1 MPRALILLS
10 AAAAVLVGTA
20 GCSMLHPC
28 RCSTGVCSF
37 DDAETPLPPAERTGL
52 EADLFALAATVL
64 PPEAPRLPAAYRA
77 LNPLQAQ
84 CLAARHAPTA
94 DAFDRQRQNL
104 QNQQNKSSCL
114 CGRGAD
120 KQRAFQAMLLAYS
133 ALEIRDQFA
142 GGAME
147 WYYQLAGAE
156 AKEDLLALSLNLGRD
171 TLTRIERLK
180 KQGIPL
186 PAPVEEYQRQL
197 ADLQLQQAQNQLTI
211 EQLNAKL
218 RAALGYDPGDAWRF
232 WPDPGV
238 PVGTET
244 VPDVEAAVAL
254 GLAQRPHLILLR
266 EAIAHLDKDTL
277 GSSRELLRTI
287 SPLLGMSDPKTGC
300 KVLLFLAK
308 LLHIQPGVASE
319 VESVRAQLCNYLKER
334 EMAVAAEV
342 RQAVDEVRARREF
355 TILARQAAETWQ
367 ARIRDLEKQRKQGIN
382 VFADWTKAHLEWY
395 KARGDVA
402 REFLGW
408 KIAAIKVK
416 QAQGVLPAECGYTG
430 CGNGH

>member
-1 MPRALILLS
+1 
-10 AAAAVLVGTA
+10 
-20 GCSMLHPC
+20 
-28 RCSTGVCSF
+28 
-37 DDAETPLPPAERTGL
+37 
-52 EADLFALAATVL
+52 
-64 PPEAPRLPAAYRA
+64 
-77 LNPLQAQ
+77 
-84 CLAARHAPTA
+84 
-94 DAFDRQRQNL
+94 
-104 QNQQNKSSCL
+104 
-114 CGRGAD
+114 
-120 KQRAFQAMLLAYS
+120 
-133 ALEIRDQFA
+133 
-142 GGAME
+142 
-147 WYYQLAGAE
+147 
-156 AKEDLLALSLNLGRD
+156 
-171 TLTRIERLK
+171 
-180 KQGIPL
+180 
-186 PAPVEEYQRQL
+186 
-197 ADLQLQQAQNQLTI
+197 
-211 EQLNAKL
+211 
-218 RAALGYDPGDAWRF
+218 
-232 WPDPGV
+232 V

-287 SPLLGMSDPKTGC
+287 SPLLGMSDPKAGC
-300 KVLLFLAK
+300 KMLLFLAK
-308 LLHIQPGVASE
+308 LLHVQPGVAAE

-334 EMAVAAEV
+334 EMGVAAEV

-408 KIAAIKVK
+408 KIAAVKVK